1 MHQWSLSTMGITLS
15 TAKVMERYGL
25 IGHGLKLLDFGS
37 SNLYSASAADI
48 VEFVRR
54 YNPKPRA
61 DLASLAERL
70 AEGSGADEN
79 GQPRNTAFIGEL
91 LEAAGMAYDAVDIA
105 DGYKTTIVDL
115 NSSRLPNHM
124 LGAYDSVI
132 NCGTSEHILNQM
144 NTFAAVHSACKP
156 GGLMMHLVP
165 SIGFVDHGYFCYTSR
180 FFFDLAGF
188 NQYEVVDMWYDGP
201 SNYENVF
208 ASARQYQTYFPS
220 LTTRLAQIGKSERET
235 KLDQIQIPMIA
246 IALVYRKVKDM
257 PFMGMVETSTS
268 VGNVPTDV
276 LQTYVAKG

>member
-1 MHQWSLSTMGITLS
+1 MGITLS